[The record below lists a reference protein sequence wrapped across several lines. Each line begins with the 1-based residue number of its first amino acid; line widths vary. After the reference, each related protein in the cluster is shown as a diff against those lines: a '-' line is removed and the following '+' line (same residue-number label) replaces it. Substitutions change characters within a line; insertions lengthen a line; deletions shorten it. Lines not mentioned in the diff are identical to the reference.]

1 MLVKTPFGIYHTEK
15 KKFEKLF
22 DSNAKKAAKLFLEEE
37 KYQANSFDEDL
48 RDIFPFKDKEFSSW
62 LTQFGIS
69 LTKLRLK
76 NKDRE
81 EAFFIQTV
89 RGYQEMVEQINKVE
103 ERLEE
108 LKSTGFKD
116 KVVLEK
122 YSEQLKTLKKFR
134 DDMEKYIKEKAK
146 QLMPNASDIL
156 GPILAAEFLA
166 KAGSLKKLSR
176 LPASTLQVLGA
187 EKALFRY
194 LKGKGKSPKYGLI
207 AKSPFV
213 INAPK
218 EKTGKVARL
227 LALKL
232 SVAFRA
238 DYFSREYNPKIKE
251 EFLKKLKE
259 IA

>member
-1 MLVKTPFGIYHTEK
+1 MLIKTPFGIYDTEK

-22 DSNAKKAAKLFLEEE
+22 NSTPKKAAKQFLEEQE
-37 KYQANSFDEDL
+37 YSTSVLDIDL
-48 RDIFPFKDKEFSSW
+48 REIFPFKGKEASTW
-62 LTQFGIS
+62 LTEFGVS
-69 LTKLRLK
+69 LTKLMLK
-76 NKDRE
+76 SKDRE

-89 RGYQEMVEQINKVE
+89 RGYQEIVEQINKVE

-116 KVVLEK
+116 KIVLDK
-122 YSEQLKTLKKFR
+122 YNEQLKTLKKFR
-134 DDMEKYIKEKAK
+134 EDMEKYIREKAR

-156 GPILAAEFLA
+156 GPILAGEFLA
-166 KAGSLKKLSR
+166 KVGSLKKLSK

-218 EKTGKVARL
+218 DKKGKVARL

-232 SVAFRA
+232 SVAFRT

-251 EFLKKLKE
+251 DFMKKLKE
-259 IA
+259 II